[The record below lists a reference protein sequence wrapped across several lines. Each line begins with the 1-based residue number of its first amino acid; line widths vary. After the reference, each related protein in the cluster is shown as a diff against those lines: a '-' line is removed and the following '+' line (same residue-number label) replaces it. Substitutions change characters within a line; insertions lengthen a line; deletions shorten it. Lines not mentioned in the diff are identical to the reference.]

1 MLIWR
6 ISDGRIGHE
15 RYHET
20 LDGFIQARYTA
31 ITQAIPPE
39 ERDASVDHEAV
50 GRSDGQGMDIRFY
63 RVSPSMRH
71 PVYPGYY
78 ASQVEVRP

>member
-20 LDGFIQARYTA
+20 LDGFIQARLRDFKAFAPQGSAGA
-31 ITQAIPPE
+31 IGY
-39 ERDASVDHEAV
+39 ERHARA
-50 GRSDGQGMDIRFY
+50 DGQGVDIRFY
-63 RVSPSMRH
+63 RGHDSERQSI
-71 PVYPGYY
+71 YPGYY